1 VIVLTTLG
9 APPRRLLR
17 SKRRRP
23 QASESG
29 DPVPVPTVRATL
41 VDAEPVASEEHG
53 AMWLD
58 RLRRDTQL
66 LYVEAEAATR
76 ELNAI
81 LRAHRSA
88 ALDPY
93 VREVSPEV
101 ATVVRVGYGPG
112 TDVAYGRF
120 EAAIELPQE
129 RKKERRDEVLRPQ
142 ERLAALL
149 GGGKEVSPAAELV
162 LRARVDLDSGRP
174 REAALQ
180 ARIALE
186 ALLAELPAADRSRGE
201 LEAARKDVGEAAN
214 AALKE
219 DPSEHLQKAVK
230 SAVELMNAALRR
242 QRAATRD

>member
-1 VIVLTTLG
+1 
-9 APPRRLLR
+9 
-17 SKRRRP
+17 
-23 QASESG
+23 
-29 DPVPVPTVRATL
+29 VPTVRATL
-41 VDAEPVASEEHG
+41 VDAEALTSAEHG

-58 RLRRDTQL
+58 RLKRTPDL
-66 LYVEAEAATR
+66 LFAEAEAAAR

-101 ATVVRVGYGPG
+101 ATVVRVGYGLG

-120 EAAIELPQE
+120 EAALELPQE
-129 RKKERRDEVLRPQ
+129 RKKQRRADVLRPQ

-149 GGGKEVSPAAELV
+149 GGGEEVSPAGELA
-162 LRARVDLDSGRP
+162 LRAQLDLDSGRP

-186 ALLAELPAADRSRGE
+186 ALLAELPASDRSRGD
-201 LEAARKDVGEAAN
+201 LEAARKEVGEAAN
-214 AALKE
+214 AALTS
-219 DPSEHLQKAVK
+219 DPPEALQAAVK
-230 SAVELMNAALRR
+230 QAIEQMIAALRR
-242 QRAATRD
+242 QGLRASH

>member
-1 VIVLTTLG
+1 
-9 APPRRLLR
+9 
-17 SKRRRP
+17 
-23 QASESG
+23 
-29 DPVPVPTVRATL
+29 VRATL
-41 VDAEPVASEEHG
+41 VDAEPLASEEHG

-58 RLRRDTQL
+58 RLKRDTEL
-66 LYVEAEAATR
+66 LHAEAEAATL

-101 ATVVRVGYGPG
+101 ATVVRVGYGLG

-120 EAAIELPQE
+120 EAALELPQE
-129 RKKERRDEVLRPQ
+129 RKRERRDDVLRPQ

-149 GGGKEVSPAAELV
+149 GRGQEVSPAGELV
-162 LRARVDLDSGRP
+162 LRAQLDLDSGRP

-186 ALLAELPAADRSRGE
+186 ALLAELPGSDRSRGE
-201 LEAARKDVGEAAN
+201 LEAARNDVGEAAN
-214 AALKE
+214 AALKD
-219 DPSEHLQKAVK
+219 DPAEQLQAAVTK
-230 SAVELMNAALRR
+230 AVELMTTALRR
-242 QRAATRD
+242 QGGATRD